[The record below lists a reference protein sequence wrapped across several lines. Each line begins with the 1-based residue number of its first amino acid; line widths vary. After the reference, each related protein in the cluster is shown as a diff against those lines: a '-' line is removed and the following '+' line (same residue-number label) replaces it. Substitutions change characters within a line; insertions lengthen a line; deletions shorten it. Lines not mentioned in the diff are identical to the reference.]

1 MPELEQATIT
11 LALERIVNLMEQE
24 GHVSEVHGDV
34 SSPILEVPT
43 GGAPPE
49 SGLVV

>member
-1 MPELEQATIT
+1 
-11 LALERIVNLMEQE
+11 MEQD
-24 GHVSEVHGDV
+24 GHAGRHRA
-34 SSPILEVPT
+34 PLLILEVPT

>member
-1 MPELEQATIT
+1 
-11 LALERIVNLMEQE
+11 MEQD
-24 GHVSEVHGDV
+24 GQAAVDTHGDV

-49 SGLVV
+49 SGIVA